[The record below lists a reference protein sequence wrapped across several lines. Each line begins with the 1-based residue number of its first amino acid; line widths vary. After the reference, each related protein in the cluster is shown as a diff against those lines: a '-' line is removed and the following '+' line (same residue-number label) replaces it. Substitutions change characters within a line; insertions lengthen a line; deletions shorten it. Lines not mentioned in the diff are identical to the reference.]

1 MRRKL
6 SSAGDGTPLSL
17 RDTSPTGEI
26 TSRGS
31 QNKEDIMRVITGSAR
46 GRALETL
53 KGDDIVRPT
62 TDKVKEAVFSS
73 IQFELEGRDF
83 IDVFAGSGQMGIEA
97 LSRGAKSAVFLDSSR
112 KAAQVIERNLK
123 VTNLQQFGT
132 VIIAD
137 SISYLKNTDREF
149 DIAFLDPPYNKG
161 ILQEIMPII
170 AQRMKKTGVII
181 CESALNDKIL
191 QKYYKFTLDRE
202 RTYGKIR
209 VSTFRHEDFI

>member
-1 MRRKL
+1 
-6 SSAGDGTPLSL
+6 
-17 RDTSPTGEI
+17 
-26 TSRGS
+26 
-31 QNKEDIMRVITGSAR
+31 MRVITGSAR

-53 KGDDIVRPT
+53 KGEDIVRPT
-62 TDKVKEAVFSS
+62 TDKVKGAVFSS
-73 IQFELEGRDF
+73 VQFEIEGRDF

-97 LSRGAKSAVFLDSSR
+97 LSRGAKSAVFLDSSK
-112 KAAQVIERNLK
+112 KAIAVIERNLK
-123 VTNLQQFGT
+123 VTNLQQFAT
-132 VIIAD
+132 VICAD
-137 SISYLKNTDREF
+137 SVAYLKNTTREF
-149 DIAFLDPPYNKG
+149 DVAFLDPPYNRG

-209 VSTFRHEDFI
+209 VSTYRHEAFVESESSLRYVRYKSVRLGFCDAQHCDLSRQL